1 MSQTLDQIFT
11 ANPAASMNLTDLLYL
26 VRSPYTPGTDFGIT
40 FNNFQLSITAVGTLG
55 TGVWNATT
63 ISTTYG
69 GTGVSN
75 PTAHGIMVAEGSSPV
90 TPIVLTNGQL
100 LIGST
105 GVDPVAATLTA
116 GTGITITNGAGSVSI
131 ASNGATPW
139 VDQTTASVTMT
150 TNRGYT
156 ADAGASLITFTLPV
170 ASAIGDFL
178 EIVYKGAGGWSIA
191 QTAGQQIQFGVNSTT
206 VGVGG
211 SLSSNAVG
219 DCIRLRCSTAN
230 LLWTVVS
237 AVGTLTYV

>member
-1 MSQTLDQIFT
+1 MSQTLDQIYT
-11 ANPAASMNLTDLLYL
+11 ANPAAGMNLTDLLYL
-26 VRSPYTPGTDFGIT
+26 VRSPYAPGDDFGIN

-69 GTGVSN
+69 GSGVSN
-75 PTAHGIMVAEGSSPV
+75 PTAHGILVAEGASAFN
-90 TPIVLTNGQL
+90 PIVLTNGQL

-105 GVDPVAATLTA
+105 GADPVAATLTA
-116 GTGITITNGAGSVSI
+116 GTGISVSNAAGSISISSTGAG
-131 ASNGATPW
+131 PW

-150 TNRGYT
+150 TNTGYT
-156 ADAGASLITFTLPV
+156 ADAGASLITFTLPTT
-170 ASAIGDFL
+170 SAIGDFI
-178 EIVYKGAGGWSIA
+178 EIVYKGSGGWTIA
-191 QTAGQQIQFGVNSTT
+191 QAAGQQIQFGNHNTT
-206 VGVGG
+206 AGVGG

-219 DCIRLRCSTAN
+219 DCVRLRCGTAN